1 MANGLYTQFYDQ
13 LMEKTIDLSADQI
26 NVALLDINYV
36 VDLAND
42 TTYAASVTPTGA
54 EIDTGILTGKTITDG
69 IFNADNYEFPNVVHG
84 TNAKYVVV
92 YHNPSG
98 YLMAYFDTNTTGPI
112 NIPCVGN
119 DIHTEW
125 NATGI
130 FAFANCP

>member
-1 MANGLYTQFYDQ
+1 MSNGLYTNFYNQ
-13 LMEKTIDLSADQI
+13 LMGKTIDLSTDQI

-36 VDLAND
+36 VDLANH

-54 EIDTGILTGKTITDG
+54 EIDTGVLVGQTSVGG
-69 IFNADNYEFPNVVHG
+69 VFNANNFEFPNVVHG
-84 TNAKYVVV
+84 TNARSVVV
-92 YHNPSG
+92 YHGPSG
-98 YLMAYFDTNTTGPI
+98 YLIAFFDQGTTGTI